1 MKMSIR
7 RIFSGAIC
15 IGLLLPLGA
24 CSSHTGIR
32 ALETQSTPADVLPT
46 GVELDDTVDAESSRL
61 LTTHKQVRYFAAA
74 SHDSSV
80 GCIIVVPPGT
90 DPQWFAGCGGMGAA
104 DLIVT
109 ASTMPSNMSASLVRD
124 NADTRTLESQ
134 GWTRMHE
141 NILIPSVQG
150 ETVR

>member
-1 MKMSIR
+1 
-7 RIFSGAIC
+7 
-15 IGLLLPLGA
+15 
-24 CSSHTGIR
+24 
-32 ALETQSTPADVLPT
+32 
-46 GVELDDTVDAESSRL
+46 
-61 LTTHKQVRYFAAA
+61 
-74 SHDSSV
+74 
-80 GCIIVVPPGT
+80 
-90 DPQWFAGCGGMGAA
+90 MGAA

-134 GWTRMHE
+134 GWTRIHE